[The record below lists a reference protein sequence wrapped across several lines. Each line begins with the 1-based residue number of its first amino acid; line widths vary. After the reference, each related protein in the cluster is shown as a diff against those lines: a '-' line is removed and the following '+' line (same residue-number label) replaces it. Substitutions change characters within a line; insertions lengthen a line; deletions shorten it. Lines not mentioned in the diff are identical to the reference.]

1 MVEYL
6 ILGLLMYNPLSIY
19 DIKKA
24 MEKSTSHFFS
34 ASFGSL
40 HPALK
45 KLHEKGFVTFTQTLE
60 RGRNKKTYT
69 ITEEGRK
76 AFLEWLQNSTNTGI
90 VREPSLLKM
99 FFLGHLPQEARSPVL
114 KNYLEEVE
122 KNLQVLKG
130 LLEVSQAIEVPEEKL
145 AHKTYQLATL
155 EFGVAYYEFVKEWYE
170 KKFLALQSN
179 T

>member
-1 MVEYL
+1 MVDYL
-6 ILGLLMYNPLSIY
+6 VLGLLLYRPLTMY

-24 MEKSTSHFFS
+24 MEKSTNHFFS

-45 KLHEKGFVTFTQTLE
+45 KLDEKGWVTFTQTLE
-60 RGRNKKTYT
+60 RGRGKKTYT
-69 ITEEGRK
+69 ITESGQG
-76 AFLEWLQNSTNTGI
+76 AFLEWLQHDSSTDI

-99 FFLGHLPQEARSPVL
+99 FFLGHLAEEARSPVL

-145 AHKTYQLATL
+145 VHKTYQVATL
-155 EFGVAYYEFVKEWYE
+155 EFGVAYYEFVKGWYE
-170 KKFLALQSN
+170 KKFPKIIL
-179 T
+179 